1 MGRINQAANRLRFRK
16 GDPLRDLH
24 VPKRQ
29 RLATDEDTDGTSDA
43 TVGGDDYPMDPEVV
57 RANTEIVD
65 REDLA

>member
-1 MGRINQAANRLRFRK
+1 MGRITEVSNRLRYRQ

-29 RLATDEDTDGTSDA
+29 RLDVDEDADGTSDA
-43 TVGGDDYPMDPEVV
+43 TAGGDDYPIDPEVV

-65 REDLA
+65 RDDLA